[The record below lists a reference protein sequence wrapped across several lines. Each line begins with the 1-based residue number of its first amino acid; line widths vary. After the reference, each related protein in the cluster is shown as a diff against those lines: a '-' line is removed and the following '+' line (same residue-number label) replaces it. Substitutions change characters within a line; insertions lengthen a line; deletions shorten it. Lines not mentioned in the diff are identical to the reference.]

1 MPTTALLIPCHNA
14 ERYLP
19 ALKKQ
24 IEALHPKFDEVIL
37 VDDGSTDR
45 TVEKGRELGLKIEPL
60 GANRGPG
67 AARNAAAKK
76 TKAEWIHFHDADDEL
91 HPDYLEKILPMA
103 NEGTDVVLSSSDFVE
118 EKDRRFI
125 MRWSFDANA
134 WTKHPV
140 AGAIRTGVNTTSSFI
155 RKAKFDEIGGFNE
168 ERRCWE
174 DGDMHLRL
182 ALAGARFRAVPDV
195 LCTSIRHVRGTSGNS
210 RYCNRCRLEFLL
222 EYVKKMPRI
231 DRKDLLFEV
240 LDTSDRM
247 FLDQDFVKM
256 DEALKLAWQLG
267 WKGPETTHPLAR
279 LLKLIPCFRL
289 AKWLFYRQQYARSR
303 AKHLP

>member
-1 MPTTALLIPCHNA
+1 MSTTALLIPCYNA

-24 IEALHPKFDEVIL
+24 IEALHPKFDQVIL

-67 AARNAAAKK
+67 AARNAAAKR

-125 MRWSFDANA
+125 MRWSFDADA

-155 RKAKFDEIGGFNE
+155 RKTKFDEIGGFNE

-195 LCTSIRHVRGTSGNS
+195 LCTSIRHARGTSGN
-210 RYCNRCRLEFLL
+210 RLYCHRCRLAFLK
-222 EYVKKMPRI
+222 EYARQIPKIPI
-231 DRKDLLFEV
+231 NDLIGEIMQ
-240 LDTSDRM
+240 TATG
-247 FLDQDFVKM
+247 LDQEGDGRGVSESL
-256 DEALKLAWQLG
+256 DLAQQLG
-267 WKGPETTHPLAR
+267 WKGPQTGNPLLIFLSKIPSR
-279 LLKLIPCFRL
+279 GWRKLLFRVQMRMRGNQ
-289 AKWLFYRQQYARSR
+289 K
-303 AKHLP
+303 KP